1 MPDHLQAS
9 THYIYSKA
17 GRHKPATM
25 NTSKHPPQA
34 AKDTA
39 HLQANLSREKVKE
52 REREGEEPWQ
62 QQLQDT
68 SGDIN
73 SFTTYMQQ

>member
-1 MPDHLQAS
+1 M
-9 THYIYSKA
+9 HYIYSKT
-17 GRHKPATM
+17 GRHKPATT
-25 NTSKHPPQA
+25 NTSKHPPPA

-39 HLQANLSREKVKE
+39 HVQANLSKEKAKE
-52 REREGEEPWQ
+52 REREGEETWQ